1 MFVLGSTTR
10 ATDIRIFLSFC
21 LDLILAGLFAY
32 LGPNYKVV
40 WAIPYFASRNLL
52 FGLGLKKPFNIV
64 NEELEK
70 QKEQADIVFNGLN
83 N

>member
-1 MFVLGSTTR
+1 MFGLGSTTR
-10 ATDIRIFLSFC
+10 ATDIRVFMSFC
-21 LDLILAGLFAY
+21 LDLILAVVFAY
-32 LGPNYKVV
+32 LAPNYKVV